1 MFYEVLV
8 MNITRDLFAR
18 LDFFN
23 KMREIQIW
31 IRTEMKKL
39 ICLLS
44 SISILTSVSGLY
56 AQQSKYALVIGVKAY
71 QYVQPLQNSLND
83 ARDMATL
90 LKRKGF
96 TVIELYDPATKRSM
110 QDAVLKYFELIRSQ
124 PKAAGLVYYSGHGMQ
139 VKGSNYLM
147 PTFSNPQVEADLDDQ
162 CMNMDYVMRAIEQ
175 AGNELNIFVL
185 DACRN
190 NPFHGFSR
198 SSEKGLSMVETP
210 KGSYIVYATKPG
222 SVASDGIGGNGLFTS
237 KLLQYIDTPGLNIEQ
252 VFKKTAHDVAQASG
266 DAQRPWIAS
275 DFTGDFFF
283 TPGGGQRLANASQ
296 PSEPLIISNELVN
309 KISEPT
315 MLDYGYGEKD
325 APIIAIGKQ
334 EWMAKNLNVARFNN
348 GDTIFHAKSEDEWKR
363 ANKDKKP
370 AWCYYENDL
379 ANGSKYGKLYN
390 WYAVIDP
397 RGLAPRGWHI
407 PGDAEWTALCHHLGG
422 DESAGAKMKS
432 IDLWNGNG
440 NGSNLS
446 GFNSIPGG
454 FRDIFGSFHE
464 LGNVSNFWSASE
476 FTSEIAWSRSLN
488 SANPATFRKGSS
500 KGSGFSIRC
509 IREARD

>member
-1 MFYEVLV
+1 MD
-8 MNITRDLFAR
+8 ITCNLIPR
-18 LDFFN
+18 LDFSI
-23 KMREIQIW
+23 KIAEIQTS
-31 IRTEMKKL
+31 IRIEMRKL
-39 ICLLS
+39 IYFLI
-44 SISILTSVSGLY
+44 SISMLTSVSGLH

-83 ARDMATL
+83 ARDMAAL

-210 KGSYIVYATKPG
+210 KGSYIVYSTKPG

-252 VFKKTAHDVAQASG
+252 VFKKAAHDVAQASG

-283 TPGGGQRLANASQ
+283 TPGGGQRLPNASQ
-296 PSEPLIISNELVN
+296 PSEPLIISNELIN
-309 KISEPT
+309 KISEST
-315 MLDYGYGEKD
+315 VLDYGYGEKD
-325 APIIAIGKQ
+325 APVIAIGKQ
-334 EWMAKNLNVARFNN
+334 EWMAKNLNVVRFNN
-348 GDTIFHAKSEDEWKR
+348 GDSIPQAKAEGEWKL
-363 ANKDKKP
+363 ANKEKRP
-370 AWCYYENDL
+370 AWCYYENDP
-379 ANGSKYGKLYN
+379 SKGNTHGKLYN

-407 PGDAEWTALCHHLGG
+407 PGDAEWTALSHYLGG
-422 DESAGAKMKS
+422 DESAGGKMKS

-446 GFNSIPGG
+446 RFNSVPSG
-454 FRDIFGSFHE
+454 FRDIFGAFHE

-476 FTSEIAWSRSLN
+476 FTSDIAWSRYLYSTN
-488 SANPATFRKGSS
+488 AAIVRKGSN